1 MKYALLVFFS
11 LYSFALISKSES
23 FPAHHASVDSLPKT
37 YAVVVGISD
46 YQDPG
51 ITDLHFA
58 DVDAKKFTEF
68 LRSEAGGS
76 VDIEN
81 IKLLINE
88 EATMAKFAIAL
99 DWLWEVVEEG
109 DQVYIYFSGHGDVE
123 KKSITQPGYLLCWD
137 APAKVYMAGGTFSL
151 AMLQEVISTLSLQN
165 KAKVTFIAD
174 ACRSGT
180 LSGSSVGGSQITGSN
195 LAKQYSNELKILSC

>member
-1 MKYALLVFFS
+1 MKYALLYLICLCS
-11 LYSFALISKSES
+11 LSLTALHEEKLSGGENLSFEG
-23 FPAHHASVDSLPKT
+23 KT

-51 ITDLHFA
+51 ITDLRFA

-88 EATMAKFAIAL
+88 DATMAKFAIAL
-99 DWLWEVVEEG
+99 DWLWEVVGEE

-123 KKSITQPGYLLCWD
+123 KR
-137 APAKVYMAGGTFSL
+137 V
-151 AMLQEVISTLSLQN
+151 
-165 KAKVTFIAD
+165 
-174 ACRSGT
+174 
-180 LSGSSVGGSQITGSN
+180 
-195 LAKQYSNELKILSC
+195 